1 MMQNA
6 TRFLSSALLLAS
18 LAPAQD
24 YFPLAVGNQWIYR
37 DSKETIVTGIEAT
50 EKIGDRE
57 YFIYQGITGQRTRL
71 RYNDKA
77 QLVALQDNGSEGLW
91 ADFNA
96 DRYDTKIEQCTGP
109 ATVVARDYA
118 IDLGKQTLG
127 GGIAVRYAPSN
138 CADAGITRDVFVHGI
153 GLAEREITSF
163 IGPKT
168 YRLIYARLGGL
179 AVFGQGEHA
188 FRLSL
193 DRVAYPRNAEFEA
206 RLTLENST
214 GQPLLL
220 RFNSG
225 QSFDLRIKNDR
236 GEHVYTWSATRLFIA
251 VMRDE
256 AVVGEK
262 NWTTSD
268 RLALDPGQYTM
279 EAVLTTLD
287 RQPYLATV
295 PFTIL
300 P

>member
-1 MMQNA
+1 MQIA

-37 DSKETIVTGIEAT
+37 DSKETIVTGIEGT

-57 YFIYQGITGQRTRL
+57 YFIYQGLTRQRSRL
-71 RYNDKA
+71 RYNDRA
-77 QLVALQDNGSEGLW
+77 QLVALLTDGSEGLW

-96 DRYDTKIEQCTGP
+96 DRYDSKIEQCTGP
-109 ATVVARDYA
+109 ASVIARDWA
-118 IDLGKQTLG
+118 LDLGKHTLG
-127 GGIAVRYAPSN
+127 GGIAVLYLPGLCS
-138 CADAGITRDVFVHGI
+138 DAGVTRDIFIPGV
-153 GLAEREITSF
+153 GLAEREISSF

-168 YRLIYARLGGL
+168 YRLIYARVGGL
-179 AVFGQGEHA
+179 AVFGQPEHA

-214 GQPLLL
+214 GQPVLL

-225 QSFDLRIKNDR
+225 QSFDLRIRNDR
-236 GEHVYTWSATRLFIA
+236 GGHVYTWSATRLFTA

-262 NWTTSD
+262 NWTASD

>member
-1 MMQNA
+1 MMQISP
-6 TRFLSSALLLAS
+6 RVISSALLLTALAS
-18 LAPAQD
+18 AQD

-37 DSKETIVTGIEAT
+37 AGKATIVTGIEGV

-57 YFIYQGITGQRTRL
+57 YFIYQGISGQRTRL
-71 RYNDKA
+71 RYNDRA
-77 QLVALQDNGSEGLW
+77 QLVALLNDGSEGLW

-96 DRYDTKIEQCTGP
+96 ERYDSKIDQCTGP
-109 ATVVARDYA
+109 AMVIARDWA
-118 IDLGKQTLG
+118 VELGKQTLG
-127 GGIAVRYAPSN
+127 GGIAIRYLPGL
-138 CADAGITRDVFVHGI
+138 CADAGVSRDVFIPGI
-153 GLAEREITSF
+153 GLAEREITTF
-163 IGPKT
+163 IGP
-168 YRLIYARLGGL
+168 RLYLLSYARVGGI

-193 DRVAYPRNAEFEA
+193 DRLTYARNTEFEA

-214 GQPLLL
+214 AQPLILL
-220 RFNSG
+220 FSSG

-236 GEHVYTWSATRLFIA
+236 GEQVYTWSATRVFPA
-251 VMRDE
+251 VMREE

-268 RLALDPGQYTM
+268 RLALEPGTYTM

-287 RQPYLATV
+287 RSLYSATV
-295 PFTIL
+295 PLTIL